1 MKIRIHMLNRF
12 KNIRRKI
19 VESRMYGHGISDF
32 FRQLSVFLVFCLFL
46 FPSFSTW
53 AADEEK
59 INILY
64 LNSYHNGY
72 EWSDS
77 IFDGVRDTFAE
88 SGRNIYLQIE
98 YMDSK
103 RYSLDRINEIL
114 FQYYRFKFRNTRFD
128 LIVTSDNNA
137 YEFIIKHGEGL
148 FPEVPIVFCGI
159 NDVNAADVPM
169 RERMTG
175 ILEEFDVP
183 ANISIAAR
191 LHPGRKRLVVI
202 GDKSLTGVAIANQIR
217 AQIPGLP
224 QDMQVDFLDEF
235 TLEQLLDL
243 VRSSS
248 GDSIFFFI
256 PFYKDVGN
264 TVYSAQDLLKIVWR
278 KTGVPLYAAWEFLL
292 GHGMVGGKLISGHAH
307 GQAAAR
313 IGLRILDGENPANIP
328 IGVSPD
334 EPPRFDYEVLTSLG
348 LDQRLLPPGSELI
361 NTPSPFYSINR
372 HQFWTIIVS
381 LVVLSAVLVLLMVN
395 IWKRKAVE
403 LRIKNQLAFLRT
415 LMDTLPVPI
424 YFTDGT
430 GVIRGINRTFGQWFG
445 LHRNTDEDPDTL
457 SRYMRD
463 SRFAPLLDRRMDSL
477 ETRIRHEDGNPRSV
491 VLHKN
496 AYTDSRGE
504 PSGIVGV
511 LHDITDRK
519 QAEDSLRAAE
529 EKYRTIFENSALGI
543 FRATP
548 AGDWLAVNPA
558 LAGMLGFDS
567 AEELMRVEPN
577 ITGIYF
583 QRDDRERIVDLY
595 RQGRDSV
602 ECEVLLRTRSG
613 AVITADLNARAVRG
627 DDGAFRY
634 FEGFVEDISDRKSA
648 ELALAASE
656 AMLQLVLDT
665 IPQLVHWKDRNLRI
679 LGANRNFLD
688 HVGAPDLSAVVG
700 RTCAE
705 IAAES
710 DLIRR
715 LTQSDGKIIT
725 TGEPVFRLQMEASSA
740 SGRTIWFSA
749 NKVPLHGPHGEVVG
763 MLSMA
768 EDITQTRNLEKQLL
782 QSQKMEAIG
791 TLAGGIAHDFNN
803 ILTSIMNS
811 TELAM
816 EEISEDNLARQDL
829 ERCLRASVRG
839 SGLVRQMLTFSRP
852 TQEGFAPTDLRDVV
866 TEAVA
871 LLKPS
876 MPQNIQVA
884 TTMENNP
891 PLCLADPT
899 QIHQVVMNLATNAFQ
914 ALDGERGGRIEIS
927 LGQISLMRDD
937 ELRGGLQ
944 PGNYLL
950 LTIADDGPGI
960 EKSVQDKIYD
970 PFFTTKNGGTGLGLA
985 VVHGIV
991 RGHNGEVRMHTSSSG
1006 TRFDIFLPAIGA
1018 ATPES
1023 GESADRTQ
1031 RGGEQLFFIEDDE
1044 DQLQIVPRVLGRLG
1058 YAVHSF
1064 RQAKD
1069 ALQAMDEKGMR
1080 PDLVLTDYDMP
1091 GMNGLELARVLKT
1104 RYPDLPLIMFSGRK
1118 HAGDFSGMPD
1128 NISFFLSKP
1137 YNKDMI
1143 GQAVRDV
1150 LDKER
1155 ICPES

>member
-1 MKIRIHMLNRF
+1 MLSTF
-12 KNIRRKI
+12 KNICRKKARLQAC
-19 VESRMYGHGISDF
+19 EHACQSLAFWGRF
-32 FRQLSVFLVFCLFL
+32 SVFFVFYLFL
-46 FPSFSTW
+46 LFPLCAF

-59 INILY
+59 INVLY

-114 FQYYRFKFRNTRFD
+114 FQYYQFKFRSTRFD

-137 YEFIIKHGEGL
+137 YEFIINHGEEL
-148 FPEVPIVFCGI
+148 FPGVPIVFCGI
-159 NDVNAADVPM
+159 NDVDAADVPM

-183 ANISIAAR
+183 ANIAIATR

-202 GDKSLTGVAIANQIR
+202 GDKSLTGVAIANQVR
-217 AQIPGLP
+217 AQIPKLP
-224 QDMQVDFLDEF
+224 RDIQVDFLDEF
-235 TLEQLLDL
+235 SLEQLLSL
-243 VRSSS
+243 VRSNSK
-248 GDSIFFFI
+248 DSIFFFI

-264 TVYSAQDLLKIVWR
+264 TVYSAQDLLKIVWQ

-292 GHGMVGGKLISGHAH
+292 GHGMVGGKLVSGHAH

-313 IGLRILDGENPANIP
+313 IGLRILNGESPADIP

-334 EPPRFDYEVLTSLG
+334 EPPRFDYQVLTKLG
-348 LDQRLLPPGSELI
+348 LDQRLLPAGSELI

-372 HQFWTIIVS
+372 HQFWTIIIS
-381 LVVLSAVLVLLMVN
+381 LVVLSVVLVLLMVN

-415 LMDTLPVPI
+415 LMDTLPVPM
-424 YFTDGT
+424 YFTDGG

-445 LHRNTDEDPDTL
+445 LRWDTDEDLHTL
-457 SRYMRD
+457 SPRVRD
-463 SRFAPLLDRRMDSL
+463 SRFEPLLDRRMDSL
-477 ETRIRHEDGNPRSV
+477 ETQIRHEDGNLRSV
-491 VLHKN
+491 VLHKTVY
-496 AYTDSRGE
+496 ADSRGE
-504 PSGIVGV
+504 RAGIVGV

-558 LAGMLGFDS
+558 LARMLGFDS
-567 AEELMRVEPN
+567 AEELMDAQPN
-577 ITGIYF
+577 ITGLYF
-583 QRDDRERIVDLY
+583 HRGDRERIVALY
-595 RQGRDSV
+595 RQGQDSV
-602 ECEVLLRTRSG
+602 ECEVLLRTKGG
-613 AVITADLNARAVRG
+613 AVITANLNARAVR
-627 DDGAFRY
+627 DDGGAFRY
-634 FEGFVEDISDRKSA
+634 FEGFVEDISDRKGA

-679 LGANRNFLD
+679 LGANRNFLA
-688 HVGAPDLSAVVG
+688 HVGASDLSAIVG
-700 RTCAE
+700 RTYEE

-710 DLIRR
+710 ELIRQITR
-715 LTQSDGKIIT
+715 FDEEIIAT
-725 TGEPVFRLQMEASSA
+725 DEPAFRLQLEARSA
-740 SGRTIWFSA
+740 SGQTIWLLT

-763 MLSMA
+763 MLSTA
-768 EDITQTRNLEKQLL
+768 EDITQTRNLEKQLQ

-816 EEISEDNLARQDL
+816 EEISEDSLAWQDL

-839 SGLVRQMLTFSRP
+839 SGLIRQMLTFSRP

-866 TEAVA
+866 AEAVA
-871 LLKPS
+871 LIKPS
-876 MPQNIQVA
+876 MPQNIRVT

-927 LGQISLMRDD
+927 LGQISLVRDD
-937 ELRGGLQ
+937 ERRGGLE

-960 EKSVQDKIYD
+960 EEDIQDKVYD
-970 PFFTTKNGGTGLGLA
+970 PFFTTKSGGTGLGLA

-991 RGHNGEVRMHTSSSG
+991 RGHNGEVRMHTSPSG
-1006 TRFDIFLPAIGA
+1006 TRFDIFLPAISA
-1018 ATPES
+1018 ATPVPRECA
-1023 GESADRTQ
+1023 GQAQ
-1031 RGGEQLFFIEDDE
+1031 GGGEQLFFIEDDE
-1044 DQLQIVPRVLGRLG
+1044 DQLQLVPRVLGQLG
-1058 YAVHSF
+1058 YTVHSF
-1064 RQAKD
+1064 RQGQD
-1069 ALQAMDEKGMR
+1069 ALQAMDENGTR

-1091 GMNGLELARVLKT
+1091 GMNGLELARVLKA
-1104 RYPDLPLIMFSGRK
+1104 RYPELPLIMFSGRK
-1118 HAGDFSGMPD
+1118 HAGDFSGLPD
-1128 NISFFLSKP
+1128 NILFFLSKP

-1143 GQAVRDV
+1143 GRAVRDV
-1150 LDKER
+1150 LDRER
-1155 ICPES
+1155 VCPES